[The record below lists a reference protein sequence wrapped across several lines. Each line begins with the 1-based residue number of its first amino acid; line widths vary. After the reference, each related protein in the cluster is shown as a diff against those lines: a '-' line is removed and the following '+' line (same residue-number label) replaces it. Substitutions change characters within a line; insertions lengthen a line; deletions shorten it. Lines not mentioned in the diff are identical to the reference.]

1 MGRIVRLTESDLAR
15 IVRRVIS
22 EGVTDVPFSAVKAVG
37 ATINSIFAPNET
49 KAVNGKVYNFSS
61 ESFGKILS
69 ATVAVTAIGKRA
81 GLTAANLT
89 VTTPVSVAKVTKTTK
104 TMGSYQNKDGY
115 QELPAVIGSYV
126 FTFKA
131 PNKQWINNTG
141 EHVIL
146 FEVTVSTNDQL
157 RPSQMVLFAAA
168 ANTQFGAAGAA
179 AN

>member
-1 MGRIVRLTESDLAR
+1 MGRIVRLTESDLNR
-15 IVRRVIS
+15 IVKRVIR

-69 ATVAVTAIGKRA
+69 ATVEVTAIGKKA

-89 VTTPVSVAKVTKTTK
+89 VTTPVSVAKLTKNIK
-104 TMGSYQNKDGY
+104 TMGSYESKDGY

-131 PNKQWINNTG
+131 PYKKWINNTG
-141 EHVIL
+141 KTVSL
-146 FEVTVSTNDQL
+146 FEVTLSTNDQR
-157 RPSQMVLFAAA
+157 RPSQVVIFAAA

-179 AN
+179 PN

>member
-15 IVRRVIS
+15 IVRRVIR

-69 ATVAVTAIGKRA
+69 ATVAVTAIGKKA

-89 VTTPVSVAKVTKTTK
+89 VTTPVSVAKVTKNTK
-104 TMGSYQNKDGY
+104 TMGSYLNKAGY

-141 EHVIL
+141 EHVVL
-146 FEVTVSTNDQL
+146 FEVTVSTNDQY